1 MTADNRCEPVVL
13 ALLPSAF
20 ERAEIADALGPAGS
34 AARTQREAELREQ
47 AGERA
52 AAICRTARVHEE
64 HYRAG
69 FEEATRTRWPRLRVP
84 RAATWAAQVWW
95 LVGVFGPGVYV
106 AVGETQSGWAER
118 LAGAVLLGPML
129 LGLCI
134 LAVKLVRWIFRRPA
148 RPAFWRAL
156 MAYNLLN
163 PPLVVAELVWDS
175 TGGNVLSTLLLGILT
190 AVVGAGSVL
199 IIVGDLDP
207 LELATA
213 ADRAHVRELEK
224 AWRAVLL
231 EEGLLPVLRQLL
243 NATLRKQQVAT
254 ELSISDAPG
263 LRNLSDLSFQVPTA
277 AGAELVRLT
286 ERMGSGTLAL
296 CGPRGVGKTLLLRAF
311 CAGRFDRE
319 HPADDLS
326 IIVPAPVQYDRREF
340 MLHLYGSACRSV
352 VLYAEKH
359 SGLDDVARDA
369 AARFEQVRFLQTYSR
384 EMSGQLGV
392 RGSGVG
398 AKRGVA
404 LARQPLTYPEVVA
417 DLREFLTT
425 AASTLRGHGER
436 AGTTVRLLV
445 GIDEL
450 DRIQPAERARDF
462 IDEIKVIFEI
472 PNCLY
477 LVSVS
482 DEALRA
488 AALASP
494 GRRDAFDS
502 AIDEVL
508 RVGYLDLDT
517 AVRLLDRRVV
527 GLPLPFAALAHALS
541 GGLARDLL
549 RTARTMVETRT
560 GRLPEVARGLVT
572 GDFTQLIQATGA
584 TLAATDLDDPSFQVM
599 RLLEDALRVPQDSD
613 GLREVSARVAAC
625 AENTTGDGK
634 ALLVTIAL
642 RIDHLA
648 AVSSA
653 FGTELT
659 EERIDSAVKPGPA
672 SFDALARICRTVG
685 SNNALA
691 RLLLDDF
698 RAHWPLP
705 AKDA

>member
-1 MTADNRCEPVVL
+1 MADNRCESVVL

-20 ERAEIADALGPAGS
+20 ERAEIAGALGPSGS
-34 AARTQREAELREQ
+34 EGRKQREAELREHVGAQ
-47 AGERA
+47 ATT
-52 AAICRTARVHEE
+52 ICRTARGPEE
-64 HYRAG
+64 RYQAG
-69 FEEATRTRWPRLRVP
+69 FEEATRTRWPRLRTP

-95 LVGVFGPGVYV
+95 LAGLFGPGVAS
-106 AVGETQSGWAER
+106 AVGATRSGWAER
-118 LAGAVLLGPML
+118 LVGAVTIGPLL
-129 LGLCI
+129 LGLCV
-134 LAVKLVRWIFRRPA
+134 LAVKLVRWVFRRPA

-156 MAYNLLN
+156 MAYNLLI
-163 PPLVVAELVWDS
+163 PPSVVAVLVWDA
-175 TGGNVLSTLLLGILT
+175 TGGSVLWTSLAGIVT
-190 AVVGAGSVL
+190 AGVGAGSVL

-207 LELATA
+207 LQLATA
-213 ADRAHVRELEK
+213 ADQAHVRELEK

-231 EEGLLPVLRQLL
+231 EEGLLPFLRQWL
-243 NATLRKQQVAT
+243 NHTLRQQRVAT

-311 CAGRFDRE
+311 CAGRFDRG

-340 MLHLYGSACRSV
+340 MLHLYASACRSV

-369 AARFEQVRFLQTYSR
+369 AARFEQVRFLQSYSR

-398 AKRGVA
+398 AKRGVV

-425 AASTLRGHGER
+425 AATTLRGHGER
-436 AGTTVRLLV
+436 SGATARLLV

-488 AALASP
+488 ASLASP

-517 AVRLLDRRVV
+517 AVTLLDRRVV

-549 RTARTMVETRT
+549 RTARTMVENRT
-560 GRLPEVARGLVT
+560 GRLPEVARGLVA
-572 GDFTQLIQATGA
+572 GDFTHLVQATGA
-584 TLAATDLDDPSFQVM
+584 ALAASDLDDPSFQVM
-599 RLLEDALRVPQDSD
+599 RLLEDALQVPQDSD
-613 GLREVSARVAAC
+613 GLREVSARVVAC
-625 AENTTGDGK
+625 AENTTGDCK
-634 ALLVTIAL
+634 ALLVTISL

-653 FGTELT
+653 FGSELA
-659 EERIDSAVKPGPA
+659 EERIDAAVKPGPA
-672 SFDALARICRTVG
+672 SFDALARICRTAG

-698 RAHWPLP
+698 RANWPLP
-705 AKDA
+705 AKRA